1 MTDVLDTE
9 NKERLIEEI
18 YKAVKYALPENTN
31 IPPKSELQI
40 ELLEKM
46 LDNALGI
53 NSSGNKRFYD
63 YGLTIINH

>member
-53 NSSGNKRFYD
+53 NSSNNKRFYD

>member
-40 ELLEKM
+40 ELVEKM

-53 NSSGNKRFYD
+53 NPSGNKRFYD
-63 YGLTIINH
+63 YGLTIKT

>member
-1 MTDVLDTE
+1 MNDVLDIE

-18 YKAVKYALPENTN
+18 YKAVKYALPENNN

-40 ELLEKM
+40 EVLEKM

>member
-1 MTDVLDTE
+1 MNDVLDTE